1 MADKMTFPD
10 KFEDFIHEYEFID
23 NEEVYTNGAELIP
36 SFRVMQAWD
45 HYTNNIKNINSNINN
60 IYDCLTMIQNN
71 LYDIEEEVDEI

>member
-1 MADKMTFPD
+1 MMTFPD

-71 LYDIEEEVDEI
+71 LYDIEEEVDAV